1 MSHSYLTTAV
11 TKVPSIEVIGD
22 AGAGYILILPQTT
35 APTTPATGLT
45 LYTNSSGNIAWRG
58 ANANIF
64 SINTSTLTAS
74 RAWTFP
80 DADGDIISTGLA
92 GVPNGYC
99 PLDNDAFVPAINL
112 SQPILLSK
120 LPNVSESENY
130 MRFNEAFKL
139 GDGVDF
145 QVIPNQVFS
154 STTSQILYTKNL
166 IQDSIPRSYL
176 FEWSISFYNNTISA
190 GNYHRGRAL
199 VQTNSA
205 GTHQLIES
213 ATDFSTTQGPTYIF
227 TSSVDSSYTLSV
239 SCSAADSVSYSG
251 YLKIITTVGV

>member
-1 MSHSYLTTAV
+1 MSQSYQTAAV
-11 TKVPSIEVIGD
+11 TRVPSIEVIGG
-22 AGAGYILILPQTT
+22 AGAGYILILPQTV
-35 APTTPATGLT
+35 APSTPAAGLT
-45 LYTNSSGNIAWRG
+45 LYTNSSGDIAWRN
-58 ANANIF
+58 ADANIF
-64 SINTSTLTAS
+64 SINTSALTAS
-74 RAWTFP
+74 RTWTFP
-80 DADGDIISTGLA
+80 DVDGDIISTGLA

-99 PLDNDAFVPAINL
+99 PLNEDAVVPAVNL

-145 QVIPNQVFS
+145 YVIPNQVFS
-154 STTSQILYTKNL
+154 STTSQPIYTKNL
-166 IQDSIPRSYL
+166 IQDSVPRSYL

-199 VQTNSA
+199 VQTNTA
-205 GTHQLIES
+205 GVHQLIES

-227 TSSVDSSYTLSV
+227 TSSVSSSYTLSV
-239 SCSAADSVSYSG
+239 GCSAADSVSYSG
-251 YLKIITTVGV
+251 YVKITTTTGV